1 MLAYAT
7 SPNSYP
13 LKLWCLLLAVDSLN
27 LTSTNVKD
35 EISAPDT
42 VIPNI
47 LSTGSHID
55 EELGIPSSNVSSV
68 KSEYET
74 FDQEVAKSMMTVLL
88 PRALPLLKT
97 FSRRPANSVKPPE
110 KSTHMA
116 QEENKTDLH
125 ATVTCGMLT
134 SAL

>member
-1 MLAYAT
+1 MAYAT

-13 LKLWCLLLAVDSLN
+13 LKLWSLLLAADSLN
-27 LTSTNVKD
+27 FNSTNVKD

-42 VIPNI
+42 VIPNV
-47 LSTGSHID
+47 LRADSHTN
-55 EELGIPSSNVSSV
+55 ELGIPSSNVSSA
-68 KSEYET
+68 KSEFET

-97 FSRRPANSVKPPE
+97 FSRRKVNSVKPPE
-110 KSTHMA
+110 KSTCMS
-116 QEENKTDLH
+116 QEENKTDH
-125 ATVTCGMLT
+125 AAVTCGMLT